1 MEPKKRNLERDI
13 RFFTK
18 EDPIGKIVYE
28 RLEKL

>member
-1 MEPKKRNLERDI
+1 MESNKKNLDRNI